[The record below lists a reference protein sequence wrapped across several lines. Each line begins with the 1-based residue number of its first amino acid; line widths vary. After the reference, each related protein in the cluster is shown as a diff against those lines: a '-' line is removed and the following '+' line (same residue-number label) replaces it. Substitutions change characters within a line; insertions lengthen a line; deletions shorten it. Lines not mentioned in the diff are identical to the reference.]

1 MISGTY
7 VLLRNTYCE
16 RDYKNGVT
24 DRGEWGPT
32 AMTRF
37 SSGFTPGTAGVEGF
51 GFYALRLD
59 GGRGRSGQGGID
71 FFKQDSDGR
80 AAKDI
85 ARVGGAVN
93 LRVSNTV
100 LKYGE
105 QTPVYPVLSDSY
117 SRLLPETYTGTSI
130 RSREFD
136 WLDFNAAH
144 FTSEARRSAAG
155 QDNGKLE
162 RIDVVGVDLTPMKS
176 LRLSLYH
183 SDVKDYCNKSYGL
196 AAYTFAIDKAS
207 SFTLDFRGFKADLD
221 AGYASRL
228 GGDHNLKS

>member
-1 MISGTY
+1 MY

-24 DRGEWGPT
+24 DRGEWGPA

-117 SRLLPETYTGTSI
+117 SRLLPETYTV
-130 RSREFD
+130 
-136 WLDFNAAH
+136 L
-144 FTSEARRSAAG
+144 RSARG
-155 QDNGKLE
+155 SSIGSISTRLTSPV
-162 RIDVVGVDLTPMKS
+162 RLDVLLRVKTTVS
-176 LRLSLYH
+176 LSV
-183 SDVKDYCNKSYGL
+183 SMW
-196 AAYTFAIDKAS
+196 
-207 SFTLDFRGFKADLD
+207 
-221 AGYASRL
+221 L
-228 GGDHNLKS
+228 GST